1 MSRMLRARV
10 DLRRSYGVCNERL
23 TIPNSDMTS
32 QNKIDN
38 DKTTYLW
45 WHLSSYLDIFF
56 YLAIC
61 KNYDNARL
69 EENNLHPMLLN
80 ISVCVFVSVLWSMVT
95 IAWDKNSYWGPRVG
109 DVNGNFCISIFIFIF
124 SSLPTSYIPFQV
136 YPHVYFWSIFS
147 PCFHIFP
154 VL

>member
-10 DLRRSYGVCNERL
+10 DLRRSYGACNERL
-23 TIPNSDMTS
+23 TIPNLNLTS
-32 QNKIDN
+32 QSKILMMTKRHICDDSFLKN
-38 DKTTYLW
+38 
-45 WHLSSYLDIFF
+45 FF
-56 YLAIC
+56 YLAIR

-109 DVNGNFCISIFIFIF
+109 DVNGNFCISISIFIF